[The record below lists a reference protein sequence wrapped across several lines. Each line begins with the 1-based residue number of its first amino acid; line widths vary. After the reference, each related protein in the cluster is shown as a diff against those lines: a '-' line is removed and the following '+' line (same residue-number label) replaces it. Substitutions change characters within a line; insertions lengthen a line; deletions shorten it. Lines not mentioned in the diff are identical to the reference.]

1 MMKRIA
7 FIVLVFTLMA
17 GAAYGGTFHAII
29 FANTQ
34 DANIGESVAVD
45 YGRMSI
51 EMTTI
56 AKSIGYP
63 IKKYFYYGS
72 KDKFSRGN
80 LSAVISSLNC
90 SQDDIIFFYY
100 SGHGG
105 RAANG
110 NNKFPEMCLNVN
122 EPLTVSHLY
131 PLMDVYQKLKDKNA
145 RFTIVM
151 GDLCNSVINGYFR
164 DTNTS
169 KGATVLSKETCDVY
183 KNLFLNVRGGLIAA
197 SSEPGYTSGCCM
209 YYQDGKLKDMGGYM
223 THSFLSMLQY
233 CVNNN
238 RGVSW
243 EDLMDATIAC
253 TRRLTQENTRPQ
265 TPIYTS
271 EVSAA
276 TPPVSSSPVNTP
288 PQPPVSGNETSQAD
302 KVAYSLSMVCNQS
315 VPKLE
320 RIHNIAGAK
329 KHFAAGRAMVQVI
342 GADNKTIVNTCGI
355 DSYLNY
361 LSMAT
366 NMDQV
371 LVLEARKD
379 SAGNISYVKVH
390 EIHYQ

>member
-1 MMKRIA
+1 MKRIVL
-7 FIVLVFTLMA
+7 IVMILTSMA
-17 GAAYGGTFHAII
+17 IAAYGATFHAII
-29 FANTQ
+29 FANTE
-34 DANIGESVAVD
+34 DSSIGKTVEVD
-45 YGRMSI
+45 LGRMSI

-72 KDKFSRGN
+72 KDRFNRSN
-80 LSAVISSLNC
+80 LNAVISNLSC
-90 SQDDIIFFYY
+90 GPDDIIFFYY

-105 RAANG
+105 RAQNG
-110 NNKFPEMCLNVN
+110 SSKFPEMLLNVN
-122 EPLTVSHLY
+122 ESLRLSHLQ
-131 PLMDVYQKLKDKNA
+131 PLMDVYQRLKEKKA
-145 RFTIVM
+145 RFTLVM
-151 GDLCNSVINGYFR
+151 GDLCNSVISGYSR
-164 DTNTS
+164 DSNVP
-169 KGATVLSKETCDVY
+169 KGATVLSKETCEVY
-183 KNLFLNVRGGLIAA
+183 KNLFLNVKGGLIAA
-197 SSEPGYTSGCCM
+197 SSEPGYTSGC
-209 YYQDGKLKDMGGYM
+209 YLETGGHM

-243 EDLMDATIAC
+243 EELMNATIVC
-253 TRRLTQENTRPQ
+253 TQEMTRKLPRPQ

-276 TPPVSSSPVNTP
+276 TPPVSSSPVNTT
-288 PQPPVSGNETSQAD
+288 PQPPVSGGDTSQAD

-320 RIHNIAGAK
+320 RIHNIAGAR

-371 LVLEARKD
+371 LVLEARND
-379 SAGNISYVKVH
+379 SEGNLSYVKVH

>member
-1 MMKRIA
+1 
-7 FIVLVFTLMA
+7 
-17 GAAYGGTFHAII
+17 
-29 FANTQ
+29 
-34 DANIGESVAVD
+34 
-45 YGRMSI
+45 
-51 EMTTI
+51 
-56 AKSIGYP
+56 
-63 IKKYFYYGS
+63 
-72 KDKFSRGN
+72 
-80 LSAVISSLNC
+80 
-90 SQDDIIFFYY
+90 
-100 SGHGG
+100 
-105 RAANG
+105 
-110 NNKFPEMCLNVN
+110 
-122 EPLTVSHLY
+122 
-131 PLMDVYQKLKDKNA
+131 
-145 RFTIVM
+145 
-151 GDLCNSVINGYFR
+151 
-164 DTNTS
+164 
-169 KGATVLSKETCDVY
+169 
-183 KNLFLNVRGGLIAA
+183 
-197 SSEPGYTSGCCM
+197 M

-302 KVAYSLSMVCNQS
+302 KVAYSLSMVCNQG
-315 VPKLE
+315 VPRLE

>member
-63 IKKYFYYGS
+63 IKKYFYYGT

-145 RFTIVM
+145 RLTLVM

-183 KNLFLNVRGGLIAA
+183 KNLF
-197 SSEPGYTSGCCM
+197 
-209 YYQDGKLKDMGGYM
+209 
-223 THSFLSMLQY
+223 
-233 CVNNN
+233 
-238 RGVSW
+238 
-243 EDLMDATIAC
+243 
-253 TRRLTQENTRPQ
+253 
-265 TPIYTS
+265 
-271 EVSAA
+271 
-276 TPPVSSSPVNTP
+276 
-288 PQPPVSGNETSQAD
+288 
-302 KVAYSLSMVCNQS
+302 
-315 VPKLE
+315 
-320 RIHNIAGAK
+320 
-329 KHFAAGRAMVQVI
+329 
-342 GADNKTIVNTCGI
+342 
-355 DSYLNY
+355 
-361 LSMAT
+361 
-366 NMDQV
+366 
-371 LVLEARKD
+371 
-379 SAGNISYVKVH
+379 
-390 EIHYQ
+390 